1 MIILKFV
8 RAFRPVAPNLPLL
21 FTVVAWAYNFN
32 AVKMV
37 FREID
42 PAAVSL
48 TRAVAIFV
56 LMVVVCRALKL
67 SFQYPP
73 GTQWKL
79 LLQGFLSYGV
89 YMICF
94 LVGMKYTTP
103 SMGAIIM
110 ATSPVLTGLAAM
122 AIKQEPFRWSAVVG
136 SAVAFGGVVLA
147 EMDRSNGSGTLFGNS
162 LIFAGACIWV
172 VALLILKPMLSET
185 GPIRAL
191 LLALPGA
198 FLALLPF
205 GWSSAV
211 HTDWAAVSPMGWVN
225 FVHVALISS
234 GLAFITYYKGME
246 QIGIVRGTMYQFLV
260 PPCTALMAW
269 AITGVAPGWIFWLG
283 LVCVLLGVRIGAA
296 PSPVPD
302 SNPAAN
308 GPQSST
314 A

>member
-1 MIILKFV
+1 M

-37 FREID
+37 FQEIN

-56 LMVVVCRALKL
+56 LMILVCRVMKL
-67 SFQYPP
+67 PFQYPE
-73 GTQWKL
+73 GTKWKL
-79 LLQGFLSYGV
+79 LFQGFLSYGL

-94 LVGMKYTTP
+94 LVGMNYTTP

-122 AIKQEPFRWSAVVG
+122 AIKQEPFRWSALLG
-136 SAVAFGGVVLA
+136 SGVAFGGVVLA
-147 EMDRSNGSGTLFGNS
+147 EMDRSNGSGTLLGNG

-198 FLALLPF
+198 FLALVPF
-205 GWSSAV
+205 GWSATVS
-211 HTDWAAVSPMGWVN
+211 TDWTAVSPMGWVN
-225 FVHVALISS
+225 FMHVALISS
-234 GLAFITYYKGME
+234 GLAFIMYYKGME

-269 AITGVAPGWIFWLG
+269 ALTGVAPGWIFWLG
-283 LVCVLLGVRIGAA
+283 LVCVLVGVRIGAA
-296 PSPVPD
+296 PAPGPDLNPVASD
-302 SNPAAN
+302 
-308 GPQSST
+308 PQSST